1 VSPVIDFVFQNPAKI
16 IFGKTALSHLG
27 EEAKPYGDR
36 ALLVYG
42 GGSVKRTGL
51 YDEVTEILTQNGIRV
66 WELSGV
72 VPNPRLGRVREGI
85 EICRR
90 EGIGLVLA
98 LGGGSVIDTGK
109 GIVNGVLDDG
119 DVWDF
124 YVGKRKPGRTLP
136 LGAILTIPAAGSEMS
151 YSSVITNE
159 NGMLKRG
166 YNSLTNVPTFSI
178 LNPEW
183 AFTLPPYQ
191 TACGC
196 VDIMAHMMERYFTRV
211 EHVELTDRLITAGIG
226 TVLHNAPIVMANPR
240 DYDAQA
246 ELMWTGSIAHN
257 TLLNT
262 GRVGD
267 WGSHRVEH
275 ELSAEYDIAH
285 GAGLAIVFPA
295 WMKYATLRYP
305 KKLAQFAADVF
316 GVPAGSGGETET
328 ALEGV
333 RRLEA
338 FYRSLNM
345 PTRLSEAGI
354 TGVDAA
360 ALAARALPDAD
371 GFVGAYI
378 ELHRADIEAVLKL
391 AA

>member
-1 VSPVIDFVFQNPAKI
+1 MVDFIFQNPAKI

-27 EEAKPYGDR
+27 EEAARYGDK

-42 GGSVKRTGL
+42 GGSVKRIGL
-51 YDEVTEILTQNGIRV
+51 YDQVTQILSRAGIRV
-66 WELSGV
+66 WELSGI
-72 VPNPRLGRVREGI
+72 VPNPLLARVREGI
-85 EICRR
+85 AICRR

-98 LGGGSVIDTGK
+98 LGGGSVIDTAK
-109 GIVNGVLDDG
+109 GVANGVPYDG

-124 YVGKRKPGRTLP
+124 YAGRRAPARSLP
-136 LGAILTIPAAGSEMS
+136 LGVILTIPAAGSEMS

-159 NGMLKRG
+159 DGMLKRG

-183 AFTLPPYQ
+183 SFSLPPYQ
-191 TACGC
+191 TAAGC
-196 VDIMAHMMERYFTRV
+196 VDIAAHMMERYFTRV
-211 EHVELTDRLITAGIG
+211 EHVELTDRMITAGIR
-226 TVLHNAPIVMANPR
+226 TVLHNALLVMKNPT
-240 DYDAQA
+240 DYDARA
-246 ELMWTGSIAHN
+246 EVMWAGTLAHN

-267 WGSHRVEH
+267 WGSHKVEH

-295 WMKYATLRYP
+295 WMKYAVRQRP
-305 KKLAQFAADVF
+305 EKLAQFARDAFDVSADF
-316 GVPAGSGGETET
+316 GGETEV

-338 FYRSLNM
+338 FYRSIGM
-345 PTRLSEAGI
+345 PTTLRDAGI
-354 TGVDAA
+354 TGVDGTK
-360 ALAARALPDAD
+360 LAARALPEAD
-371 GFVGAYI
+371 GFVGSYI
-378 ELHRADIEAVLKL
+378 ELRRKDMEAIYEL
-391 AA
+391 AE

>member
-1 VSPVIDFVFQNPAKI
+1 MIDFTFQNPAKI
-16 IFGKTALSHLG
+16 IFGRTALSHLG
-27 EEAKPYGDR
+27 EEALKYGNK

-42 GGSVKRTGL
+42 GGSVKRIGL
-51 YDEVTEILTQNGIRV
+51 YDQVKNILAENRIAV
-66 WELSGV
+66 WELGGI
-72 VPNPRLGRVREGI
+72 VPNPRLSRVREGI

-109 GIVNGVLDDG
+109 GIVNGVPDDG

-124 YVGKRKPGRTLP
+124 YIGKRTPKTSLP
-136 LGAILTIPAAGSEMS
+136 LGTILTLPAAGSEMS

-159 NGMLKRG
+159 DGMLKRG

-183 AFTLPPYQ
+183 SFTLPPYQ

-196 VDIMAHMMERYFTRV
+196 VDIIAHMMERYFTLV
-211 EHVELTDRLITAGIG
+211 DHVELTDRLITAGIK
-226 TVLHNAPIVMANPR
+226 TVLHNAPIVMAEPEN
-240 DYDAQA
+240 YDARA
-246 ELMWTGSIAHN
+246 EVMWSGTLAHN
-257 TLLNT
+257 TFLHT

-267 WGSHRVEH
+267 WGSHKIEH

-295 WMKYATLRYP
+295 WMKYAIRQHP
-305 KKLAQFAADVF
+305 KKIAQFATDIF
-316 GVPAGSGGETET
+316 DVPADFGSETEI

-338 FYRSLNM
+338 FYQSLKM
-345 PTRLSEAGI
+345 PICLRDAGI
-354 TGVDAA
+354 TGLNREK
-360 ALAARALPDAD
+360 LAARALPTETAT
-371 GFVGAYI
+371 VGEYI
-378 ELHRADIEAVLKL
+378 KLHRSDIEEIYKL
-391 AA
+391 AE